1 MLYNGLM
8 IIATIA
14 EEKGLLS
21 QLKKGIRIINDIE
34 RTISNYINIKACL
47 HKTF

>member
-1 MLYNGLM
+1 M

-14 EEKGLLS
+14 EEYNMKGLLS
-21 QLKKGIRIINDIE
+21 QLKNGIRIINDIE